1 MPAHRRFDAWKNGR
15 AVGGA
20 EGRAIKVV
28 AAPNPFKGSIG
39 AAEAAAAIAR
49 GVRQVFPTAE
59 LLEVPVADGGEG
71 TVEALVAAHGGRL
84 VWETVEGPLGAPVS
98 AALGLLDGGRTAVIE
113 LAAAAGLP
121 LVPDAERDPRHA
133 STYGFGQLLEAA
145 RRLGVERIITGIGGS
160 ATNDG
165 GAGMAQALGYRLL
178 DPEGR
183 ELPRGGAPLAGLVHI
198 DAGGVDPGWGRI
210 RVDVACDVT
219 NPLTGPEGATAVYGP
234 QKGVTPDLV
243 PELDA
248 ALARMAEVVLR
259 DLGRDVSDV
268 PGAGAAGGAGAGLL
282 AFLDAR
288 LQPGA
293 QLVAEAAGLDRALVG
308 AWLVFTGEGRVDGQ
322 TVYGKG
328 PIEVA
333 RRASAAGAEVV
344 LLAGA
349 LGEGWER
356 ILGAGVA
363 AVVPLAERPAALDE
377 MLTDADG
384 LIERAS
390 ARACR
395 LVAIG
400 LRR

>member
-1 MPAHRRFDAWKNGR
+1 M
-15 AVGGA
+15 
-20 EGRAIKVV
+20 KVV
-28 AAPNPFKGSIG
+28 AAPNPFKGSLG

-49 GVRQVFPTAE
+49 GVRQVFATAE
-59 LLEVPVADGGEG
+59 VLEVPVADGGEG

-84 VWETVEGPLGAPVS
+84 VWETVEGPLGRPVS
-98 AALGLLDGGRTAVIE
+98 AALGLVDGGRTAVIE

-121 LVPDAERDPRHA
+121 LVPAAERDPRRA

-178 DPEGR
+178 DAQGQ
-183 ELPRGGAPLAGLVHI
+183 ELPRGGAPLASLARI
-198 DAGGVDPGWGRI
+198 DAGRVDPAWQKI
-210 RVDVACDVT
+210 KVDVASDVT
-219 NPLTGPEGATAVYGP
+219 NPLTGMEGATAVYGP
-234 QKGVTPDLV
+234 QKGVTPDLA
-243 PELDA
+243 PELES
-248 ALARMAEVVLR
+248 ALRRMSEVVLR
-259 DLGRDVSDV
+259 DLDRDVADL
-268 PGAGAAGGAGAGLL
+268 PGAGAAGGAGAGLM
-282 AFLDAR
+282 AFLNAR

-293 QLVAEAAGLDRALVG
+293 QLVAEAAGLDRALAG

-328 PIEVA
+328 PMEVA
-333 RRASAAGAEVV
+333 RRASIAGAEVV
-344 LLAGA
+344 VLAGA

-356 ILGAGVA
+356 MLEGGVTT
-363 AVVPLAERPAALDE
+363 VVPLAERPAPLDE
-377 MLTDADG
+377 MLADAEG

-390 ARACR
+390 ARVCR

-400 LRR
+400 LRRRS

>member
-1 MPAHRRFDAWKNGR
+1 MGTM
-15 AVGGA
+15 
-20 EGRAIKVV
+20 KVV
-28 AAPNPFKGSIG
+28 AAPNPFKGSMG

-98 AALGLLDGGRTAVIE
+98 AAFGLVDGGRTAVVE

-121 LVPDAERDPRHA
+121 LVPGAERDPRRA
-133 STYGFGQLLEAA
+133 STYGYGQLLEAG

-178 DPEGR
+178 DAEGR
-183 ELPRGGAPLAGLVHI
+183 ELPRGGAALASLARI
-198 DAGGVDPGWGRI
+198 DAGHVDPGWRRI

-234 QKGVTPDLV
+234 QKGVSPDLV
-243 PELDA
+243 PELEA
-248 ALARMAEVVLR
+248 ALTRMAEVVVR

-268 PGAGAAGGAGAGLL
+268 PGGGAAGGAGAGLM

-293 QLVAEAAGLDRALVG
+293 KLVADAAGLDRALVG

-333 RRASAAGAEVV
+333 RRASAAGAAVV
-344 LLAGA
+344 VLAGA
-349 LGEGWER
+349 LGDGWER
-356 ILGAGVA
+356 MLEAGVT
-363 AVVPLAERPAALDE
+363 AVVPLAERPAALEE
-377 MLTDADG
+377 MLADADG
-384 LIERAS
+384 LVERAS

-400 LRR
+400 LRRDS

>member
-1 MPAHRRFDAWKNGR
+1 M
-15 AVGGA
+15 
-20 EGRAIKVV
+20 
-28 AAPNPFKGSIG
+28 GS
-39 AAEAAAAIAR
+39 
-49 GVRQVFPTAE
+49 
-59 LLEVPVADGGEG
+59 
-71 TVEALVAAHGGRL
+71 
-84 VWETVEGPLGAPVS
+84 
-98 AALGLLDGGRTAVIE
+98 
-113 LAAAAGLP
+113 
-121 LVPDAERDPRHA
+121 A
-133 STYGFGQLLEAA
+133 SCS
-145 RRLGVERIITGIGGS
+145 RRLGGS
-160 ATNDG
+160 ALSGSSPGSAGRAATNDG

-183 ELPRGGAPLAGLVHI
+183 ELPRGGAPLASVAHI

-219 NPLTGPEGATAVYGP
+219 NPLTGPEGATAIYGP

-268 PGAGAAGGAGAGLL
+268 PGAGAAGGAGAGLM
-282 AFLDAR
+282 AFLGAR

-293 QLVAEAAGLDRALVG
+293 QLVAEAAGLEGALVG

-349 LGEGWER
+349 LGDGWEQ
-356 ILGAGVA
+356 ILGGGVTA
-363 AVVPLAERPAALDE
+363 IVPLAERPAALDE
-377 MLTDADG
+377 MLTAADG

-390 ARACR
+390 ARVRR
-395 LVAIG
+395 LV
-400 LRR
+400 